1 MKKRIELIVNK
12 QLFTLNVE
20 PNRRL
25 LDILRNDLGL
35 TGTKEG
41 CGEGDCGVCTV
52 IMNGKAVPSCLVL
65 GVEADGSD
73 VLTIEGVS
81 DGEKLHPLQEE
92 FLIQGA
98 IQCGFCAP
106 GMILS
111 AKAFLESHPRPS
123 EEEVRKAMVGNLCR
137 CSGYAKIIKSIMSA
151 AKKLAGNHRNED

>member
-1 MKKRIELIVNK
+1 MKKRIKLIVNK
-12 QLFTLNVE
+12 RHFVLNVD

-25 LDILRNDLGL
+25 LDILRDDLGL

-41 CGEGDCGVCTV
+41 CGGGDCGACTV

-98 IQCGFCAP
+98 IQCGFCTP

-111 AKAFLESHPRPS
+111 AKAFLASNPRPS
-123 EEEVRKAMVGNLCR
+123 EEEVRKAMAGNLCR
-137 CSGYAKIIKSIMSA
+137 CSGYAKIVKSIMSA
-151 AKKLAGNHRNED
+151 AGKLAGNRRSED

>member
-12 QLFTLNVE
+12 QLLTLNVE

-98 IQCGFCAP
+98 IQCGFCTP

-111 AKAFLESHPRPS
+111 AKAFLASNPRPS

-137 CSGYAKIIKSIMSA
+137 CSGYAKIVKSIMSA
-151 AKKLAGNHRNED
+151 AEKLAGNHRNED

>member
-12 QLFTLNVE
+12 QLLTLNVE